1 MRIKHIEGV
10 HVRVPLGAPYRN
22 ARGQMDAFDSV
33 IVRIETDDGL
43 VGYGESVPFNFSATD
58 PRAHLGDARVQAR
71 LINGPIASA
80 LAGTDPLDIEALVTR
95 AAELAGPNVDAIAG
109 VDLALWDL
117 MGKSLGQPAYR
128 LLGGV
133 CQDAIP
139 VDFTIGAR
147 SPADTA
153 AFALE
158 VHRDGF
164 QGVVVKVPCRST
176 AEDVERVRAV
186 RSALPAHCTVRVD
199 CNTGHTREGAI
210 DFIRRIA
217 EFDIEFVEQP
227 VAAAD
232 LDGLR
237 LCRSVGVPISA
248 DESLNTLRDA
258 IDLVKRD
265 ACDVMNIKVPKVGG
279 LLFSKRVAAVAA
291 ARGAAGRHRRPH
303 DARAVEGG
311 EPALCDVDPRRG
323 GPCARRPRPG
333 VAGPQR
339 RRRGRPYHAGD
350 RQAARRA
357 REGQPGA
364 GPGRRGPVGE
374 GGRVRGAGVSRAT
387 ARSARRPRPPRAT
400 RR

>member
-199 CNTGHTREGAI
+199 CNAGHTREGAI

-291 ARGAAGRHRRPH
+291 AAGLPVVVGGRTTLEPSRAASRHFATSTPVAVGRAH
-303 DARAVEGG
+303 E
-311 EPALCDVDPRRG
+311 
-323 GPCARRPRPG
+323 
-333 VAGPQR
+333 
-339 RRRGRPYHAGD
+339 
-350 RQAARRA
+350 
-357 REGQPGA
+357 
-364 GPGRRGPVGE
+364 GPGPASQGLSDDVAADRTTRETVKRH
-374 GGRVRGAGVSRAT
+374 GGHVRVSQAPGLGVEVLWAKV
-387 ARSARRPRPPRAT
+387 AEYAVPA
-400 RR
+400 